1 MAATSVGRMEP
12 FDPANESI
20 VVYLERM
27 QLYFEANRI
36 KAKKQVPVFLN
47 IIGRENYGLLRNL
60 SAPEKPS
67 QKSLKQLW
75 RSWRGISSPRR
86 LLLQLVFNFI
96 SASNS
101 LERQSPCFWLNCE
114 RWLFH
119 VSLAIALDES
129 LRDSL
134 DCGLAN
140 EAHQKRLLSEGELS
154 LDKALLIAQR
164 LEMAEDNTCTLKG
177 TKPAIRQLSKSAAQ
191 PKVPVQRK
199 ESQATQEPQSRECY
213 RCGNT
218 DHLASSCHF
227 ASYVCRRKCHKKGH
241 LACVCCSKV
250 TG

>member
-1 MAATSVGRMEP
+1 MFLV
-12 FDPANESI
+12 
-20 VVYLERM
+20 ER
-27 QLYFEANRI
+27 
-36 KAKKQVPVFLN
+36 
-47 IIGRENYGLLRNL
+47 G
-60 SAPEKPS
+60 
-67 QKSLKQLW
+67 
-75 RSWRGISSPRR
+75 
-86 LLLQLVFNFI
+86 
-96 SASNS
+96 
-101 LERQSPCFWLNCE
+101 

-154 LDKALLIAQR
+154 LDKALLIAQS
-164 LEMAEDNTCTLKG
+164 LEMAEDNTRTLRG
-177 TKPAIRQLSKSAAQ
+177 TKPAIRQLSESAAQ

-218 DHLASSCHF
+218 DHLASSCRF

-241 LACVCCSKV
+241 LACVCRSKV
-250 TG
+250 TGGRQKTSGAAATAHQLTSAGAELEEEVPLRHLGEGQAAPITVDVTVNAIPVMMELDTRAAVSVMSEQ